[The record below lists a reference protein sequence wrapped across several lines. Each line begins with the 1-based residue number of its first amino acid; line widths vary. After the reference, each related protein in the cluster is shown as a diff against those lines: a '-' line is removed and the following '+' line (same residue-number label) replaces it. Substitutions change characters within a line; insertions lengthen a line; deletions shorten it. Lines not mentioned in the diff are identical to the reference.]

1 LASVNEEAQKNGARR
16 DAVLALDMFCNTS
29 ALAPADAPATHV
41 ERAAE
46 DAGFGDRA
54 RPGQEEL
61 EDSGSGGEKPP
72 VQLSLRL
79 KTQQEAP
86 VLRASRL
93 QTKQKNARSTFDE
106 AVLFEIVRI
115 RKKNMVWAA
124 GRICNK
130 NKTNLATARFGSNE
144 GGLLLFLHFEFPAHE
159 TSTENPTPR
168 LCVSSF
174 QSTHHALPPR
184 QRAHMRMP

>member
-1 LASVNEEAQKNGARR
+1 LASVNAEAQKNGARR
-16 DAVLALDMFCNTS
+16 DAVLASDMFCNTS
-29 ALAPADAPATHV
+29 ALAPADAPATHI

-115 RKKNMVWAA
+115 RKHIHGLGGRSNLQQKQNKSSDSPFRLKR
-124 GRICNK
+124 GRIVVV
-130 NKTNLATARFGSNE
+130 
-144 GGLLLFLHFEFPAHE
+144 PALRIP
-159 TSTENPTPR
+159 STRN
-168 LCVSSF
+168 
-174 QSTHHALPPR
+174 QH
-184 QRAHMRMP
+184 